1 STILQESK
9 ALLRSQTVSDQAVA
23 EALCAIMLLED
34 SSPRQALA
42 DLLLARKLAIQQLL
56 NQPHHGAGI
65 KAQVCSL
72 MELLTTTLY
81 QAHALFYTMP
91 EGMASDPALPCG
103 LLFST
108 LESTTAQ
115 HPAGRGGVLEEDW
128 KLSSWFKYLP
138 ESVVEFQPALRTLAH
153 PISQEHLRETLQQ
166 WINMCS
172 EDIRAGVSNLL
183 VYVKS
188 MKGLAGIRDAV
199 WELLTSESSSHNW
212 EAVCQRLLGRPVSFW
227 EDLLQQLFLDRLQTL
242 TKEGFESI
250 SSSSKQLLTLA
261 LQELEVKA
269 GSSALSKQIQLEHNV
284 ALFLWSESPG
294 DLPADAAWVSVAQR
308 GPFTRAGLAMKAQA
322 LTPCVQS
329 FCSALDSKLKAMLD
343 DLLSYLPTDSVSKE
357 QPHSAFDRYAD
368 AGTVRALLRA
378 HCVSCVQHILGCVQ
392 EELQSAQSLL
402 GGQLDPPSDAKLN
415 AVLFMAR
422 LCQSL
427 SELCPHLQQCVLGQ
441 AEVVLRDTRSTKKLG
456 KGKAQEVTPEQAK
469 WQELKA
475 ELLQQSLLAYQI
487 WSSAVTKALVQCFTH
502 TLLLDTAGSVLATA
516 TNWDEIEIQEETESG
531 SSVTSKIRLP
541 VQPSWHVQ
549 CLLFSLCQEVNRVG
563 GHTLPKVTL
572 QELLRTC
579 MAEVLTAYE
588 KLMEQKQEKKVD
600 TFPLTQSRA
609 LQLLYDLRYLS
620 IILTAKS
627 EEGKPSRS
635 KHDSRIEQVI
645 DFLEGHID
653 PFDLDVF
660 TPHLNTNL
668 NRLVQR
674 TSVLFG
680 LLTGTE
686 QQYTT
691 RSGALSS
698 QELHNILPLAS
709 SQIRFG
715 LLPLSMSSS
724 RRGRAA
730 ARSTERAQVPPA
742 VVPRE
747 DEGSR
752 PGALFRQFVTEEEDT
767 AAPSL
772 FKLGWLSGMA
782 K

>member
-1 STILQESK
+1 AGSPGRSTILQESK
-9 ALLRSQTVSDQAVA
+9 ALLRCRTGSDQAVA

-42 DLLLARKLAIQQLL
+42 DFLLARKMAIQQLL

-81 QAHALFYTMP
+81 QAHALFYTVP
-91 EGMASDPALPCG
+91 EGMAPDPALPCG

-108 LESTTAQ
+108 LESSTGQ
-115 HPAGRGGVLEEDW
+115 NPAGRGGVLEEDL

-153 PISQEHLRETLQQ
+153 PISQEYLRETLQQ

-172 EDIRAGVSNLL
+172 DDIRTGVRTLL
-183 VYVKS
+183 VFVKS

-199 WELLTSESSSHNW
+199 WELLSSEPSSHSW
-212 EAVCQRLLGRPVSFW
+212 EPVCRRLLGRPVSFW
-227 EDLLQQLFLDRLQTL
+227 EELLQQLFLDRLQTL
-242 TKEGFESI
+242 TKEGFDSI
-250 SSSSKQLLTLA
+250 SSSSEQLLAVA
-261 LQELEVKA
+261 LQELEVQ
-269 GSSALSKQIQLEHNV
+269 GSSGAPSKQMQLEHDV

-294 DLPADAAWVSVAQR
+294 DLPGDAAWLSVGQR
-308 GPFTRAGLAMKAQA
+308 GPFPRGGLAMKAQA

-329 FCSALDSKLKAMLD
+329 FCSCLDSKLKARLED
-343 DLLSYLPTDSVSKE
+343 VLCYLPQEGSAPR
-357 QPHSAFDRYAD
+357 QPPRSA
-368 AGTVRALLRA
+368 L
-378 HCVSCVQHILGCVQ
+378 
-392 EELQSAQSLL
+392 
-402 GGQLDPPSDAKLN
+402 P
-415 AVLFMAR
+415 
-422 LCQSL
+422 
-427 SELCPHLQQCVLGQ
+427 ELCPHLQRCVLGR
-441 AEVVLRDTRSTKKLG
+441 AEVPKEPRSAKKLG
-456 KGKAQEVTPEQAK
+456 KGKGQEVSPELAK
-469 WQELKA
+469 WQGVKA
-475 ELLQQSLLAYQI
+475 ELLQQSLLAYQL
-487 WSSAVTKALVQCFTH
+487 WSSAVSKGLVECFTH
-502 TLLLDTAGSVLATA
+502 TLLLDTAGSVLAMA

-549 CLLFSLCQEVNRVG
+549 CLLFSLCQELNRVG

-572 QELLRTC
+572 QELLRSC
-579 MAEVLTAYE
+579 MAEVLAAYE
-588 KLMEQKQEKKVD
+588 KLLEQKQQKRPD
-600 TFPLTQSRA
+600 SFPLTQSRA

-620 IILTAKS
+620 TILTAKS
-627 EEGKPSRS
+627 EDTKPSRI
-635 KHDSRIEQVI
+635 KQDSGIEKII

-660 TPHLNTNL
+660 TPHLNSNL

-686 QQYTT
+686 HQYTS
-691 RSGALSS
+691 RGATPSS

-724 RRGRAA
+724 RKSKAT
-730 ARSTERAQVPPA
+730 ARSTERAQEQAAAA
-742 VVPRE
+742 VLPRE
-747 DEGSR
+747 EEAAR
-752 PGALFRQFVTEEEDT
+752 PGSLFRQLLSDDEE

-772 FKLGWLSGMA
+772 FKLGWLSGMS